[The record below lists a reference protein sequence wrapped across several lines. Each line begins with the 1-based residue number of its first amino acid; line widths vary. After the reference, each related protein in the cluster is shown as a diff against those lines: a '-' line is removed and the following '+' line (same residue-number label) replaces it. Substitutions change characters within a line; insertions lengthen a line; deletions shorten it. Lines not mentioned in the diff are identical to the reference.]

1 MTCCVP
7 RLTRALAP
15 VLLAAA
21 LTAGHSHALTA
32 QRTIPR
38 ADTLR
43 VTGLQQPVEVLRD
56 DWGIQHI
63 YAKNEHDLFFA
74 QGYSAARDR
83 TFQFEMWRRQ
93 ATGTMAE
100 VLGPRELERDHGA
113 RLFRYRGS
121 MAAELAHYHP
131 HGAAIVGA
139 FVDGVNAFVDQAR
152 RDPALVPVELRMLGI
167 APERWTPD
175 VVISRHQGLLGNIG
189 EELSNGRFVA
199 THGAALLEKIRWFH
213 PGPGTPDLTLDPLID
228 GKGLDAPILALYDAF
243 RAPMRFQP
251 ADLKVAYRGDST
263 AYRRLAAIDSA
274 ADDDVRW
281 NQHRDIGSNNW
292 VVSGKHTLSGR
303 ALMANDPHRAIA
315 APSLRYFVH
324 LNAPGWNVIG
334 GGEPVIPGVSIG
346 HNEYGAWGLT
356 IFSTDGED
364 LYVYRTNP
372 ANPAQYQY
380 RGAWETMRTITE
392 TIPVKGQSPA
402 SVALH
407 FTRHGPVVYEDTAR
421 HLAYAVRAAW
431 MEPGGA
437 PYMASLRMD
446 QATTWDEFR
455 AACNFSNIPGENMV
469 WADVAGNIGWQAV
482 GIAPIRPKS
491 SGLVPVPGDGRFDWA
506 GYLPIIEKPHAFNP
520 PEGFIATANSNLT
533 AESYPHRNAIG
544 WNWADPYRWARISEV
559 LGSGRRVSMMDMMRL
574 QTDFTSIPA
583 RSLVPLLAALP
594 ASNPETERARQALL
608 AWDDVLDKNSVAAGI
623 YEAWYRQLSAAV
635 TDVVVPAPAR
645 AMARGI
651 PTKRVIEWL
660 TVPNGDFG
668 PHPLARRDSLLLASL
683 DAAVGDLT
691 KLYGADMSTWAWGQY
706 HHALLQH
713 PMSAALKPEQR
724 AQFEVGPWPRG
735 GDGNTVGATG
745 GGPNQLS
752 GASFRYI
759 VEAND
764 WDSAVGANT
773 PGQSGDVNS
782 PHYRDLFELWK
793 NDRYFPVKYSRAAVE
808 GVTESRTV
816 LAPTRP

>member
-1 MTCCVP
+1 MPPSAP
-7 RLTRALAP
+7 RVTRALATA
-15 VLLAAA
+15 LLACGLATLHVTGVA
-21 LTAGHSHALTA
+21 A
-32 QRTIPR
+32 QRPAPR
-38 ADTLR
+38 TDTLR
-43 VTGLQQPVEVLRD
+43 VHGLRQHVEVLRD
-56 DWGIQHI
+56 QWGVPHI
-63 YAKNEHDLFFA
+63 YAQNEHDLFFA

-83 TFQFEMWRRQ
+83 GFQFEMWRRQ

-100 VLGPRELERDHGA
+100 VIGRRELRRDQGA

-121 MAAELAHYHP
+121 MATEMAHYHP
-131 HGAAIVGA
+131 RGAAIIGA
-139 FVDGVNAFVDQAR
+139 FVEGVNAWVDEAT

-167 APERWTPD
+167 KPGRWTAD

-189 EELSNGRFVA
+189 EELANGRFVA
-199 THGAALLEKIRWFH
+199 RYGADLLQKVQWFH
-213 PGPGTPDLTLDPLID
+213 PGPGAPKLTLDPMID
-228 GKGLDAPILALYDAF
+228 AAGLDAPILALYEAF

-251 ADLKVAYRGDST
+251 SDLRTAWRGDST
-263 AYRRLAAIDSA
+263 AYRRLAALDSA

-281 NQHRDIGSNNW
+281 NQRRDIGSNNW
-292 VVSGKHTLSGR
+292 VVSGSRTLSGR

-356 IFSTDGED
+356 VFGTDGED

-380 RGAWETMRTITE
+380 RGAWETMRAIDE
-392 TIPVKGQSPA
+392 SIPVKGETPA
-402 SVALH
+402 AVTLRY
-407 FTRHGPVVYEDTAR
+407 TRHGPVVYEDTAR

-446 QATTWDEFR
+446 QAKSWEEFR
-455 AACNFSNIPGENMV
+455 AACGFSNIPGENMV

-482 GIAPIRPKS
+482 GIAPIRPAS
-491 SGLVPVPGDGRFDWA
+491 SGLVPVPGDGRYEWA
-506 GYLPIIEKPHAFNP
+506 GYLPIIEKPHAYNP
-520 PEGFIATANSNLT
+520 PEGFIGTANNNLT
-533 AESYPHRNAIG
+533 PESYPHRDAIG
-544 WNWADPYRWARISEV
+544 WTWADPYRFARIAEV

-574 QTDFTSIPA
+574 QTDYTSVAA

-594 ASNPETERARQALL
+594 AADPAVERARQALL
-608 AWDDVLDKNSVAAGI
+608 AWDNVLDRSSVAAGI
-623 YEAWYRQLSAAV
+623 YEAWYRQLSSAA
-635 TDVVVPAPAR
+635 TTIVVPAPAR
-645 AMARGI
+645 AAARGI
-651 PTKRVIEWL
+651 SAKRVIEWL
-660 TVPNGDFG
+660 TSPGGEFG
-668 PHPLARRDSLLLASL
+668 PNALATRDSVLLASL
-683 DAAVGDLT
+683 DGAVADLT
-691 KLYGADMSTWAWGQY
+691 KRYGADMSGWAWGRY
-706 HHALLQH
+706 HQAMLQH
-713 PMSAALKPEQR
+713 PMSAALNPEQR
-724 AQFEVGPWPRG
+724 ARFEVGPWPRG

-745 GGPNQLS
+745 GGENQVS

-764 WDSAVGANT
+764 WDNAVGANT
-773 PGQSGDVNS
+773 PGQSGDVDS

-793 NDRYFPVKYSRAAVE
+793 NDRYFPVKYSRPAVE
-808 GVTESRTV
+808 GVTELKIV
-816 LAPTRP
+816 LAPARP